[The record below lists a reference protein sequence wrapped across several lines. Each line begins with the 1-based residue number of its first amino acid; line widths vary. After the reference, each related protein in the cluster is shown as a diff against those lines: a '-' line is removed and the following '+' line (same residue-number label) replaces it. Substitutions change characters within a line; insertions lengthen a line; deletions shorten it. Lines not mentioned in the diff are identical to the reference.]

1 MPGSP
6 STPYHSP
13 LVRLAYAL
21 VATLLGIT
29 GGLGNALISANLANI
44 QGHLG
49 LTPSEAAWLP
59 AAYLMV
65 NISTALLLV
74 KFRQQYGLRRFAEI
88 GLLAYVVLTVAH
100 VFIDGFTMAVFVRA
114 ASGFAGATVS
124 TLAVMYMLQA
134 FKKAAMG
141 SALVLGIG
149 ISQLATPIAWLI
161 SPALLDMGEWHRLY
175 VFEAGLALCC
185 LAAVVA
191 LKLPPGVQIKAFEP
205 LDFLTF
211 VLLAPALGLF
221 AAVLTQ
227 GRVQWWNTQTWIGY
241 ALIAAIV
248 LLTVAVMIEHQR
260 KNPLLQTRWLASLET
275 IRFALGA
282 LMLRFIL
289 SEQTYG
295 AVGLLQ
301 NLGMAADQLQPLYAV
316 MLAGLVAGILVSALT
331 FSEKAAVPQ
340 ILVSI
345 VLVAVGSFMDADAT
359 NLTRPQNMFLSQFL
373 LSVAAGMFMGPL
385 LLIGVMSALKN
396 GPHYMV
402 SFAVLFSL
410 TQSIGGLAG
419 PAALGSFQVLREKF
433 HSSQINAHIDPTHSV
448 IAQRLQ
454 IQGQI
459 YAATQSDPA
468 LRNAQGIS
476 QLSQAATR
484 EANVLAFNDVFR
496 VLGVMTISFLCWSLV
511 HTARA
516 ARKATPPPPATPS
529 SAVV

>member
-149 ISQLATPIAWLI
+149 ISQLATPLAWLI

-211 VLLAPALGLF
+211 FLLAPALGLF

-433 HSSQINAHIDPTHSV
+433 HSSQINAHIDPTNSV

-459 YAATQSDPA
+459 YAATQPDPA

-496 VLGVMTISFLCWSLV
+496 VLGVLTISFLYWSLV